1 MRIIEVIVTALL
13 RFLVGEAAKSN
24 EAVDAPRDLPR
35 LRRAGKRIRAW
46 MRSRRPDSGGSSDA
60 DRPGLPDQGV
70 RDDWE
75 RVEAQRE

>member
-1 MRIIEVIVTALL
+1 MRIIEAIVTALL
-13 RFLVGEAAKSN
+13 RLIVGEAAKSN

-35 LRRAGKRIRAW
+35 LRRAGERIRSW
-46 MRSRRPDSGGSSDA
+46 LRSRRADSGGRSDA
-60 DRPGLPDQGV
+60 DRTGLPDSRV

>member
-1 MRIIEVIVTALL
+1 MRIIEVIVTAIL
-13 RFLVGEAAKSN
+13 RFLVGEAAKPN

-46 MRSRRPDSGGSSDA
+46 MRSRRADSGGKPGQ
-60 DRPGLPDQGV
+60 DRTGLPDQGL